1 MRACVYIFVALLA
14 AAAVAFEPP
23 VDTAGPLTVRI
34 EEPALGSYGAGGRVR
49 FDQPDAPFTLNVHLN
64 SSADQPLKGTLRV
77 RVIDRW
83 RALAFDSKTFAC
95 VLR

>member
-1 MRACVYIFVALLA
+1 MRVHSCALFVLFA